1 MLVKLAD
8 GISFKMFQINDQFDT
23 HSQNSAVSDAN
34 KVQQAFK
41 NLFHVPFKTIVP
53 PVFVKDVAVFFIVDE
68 SNVGWLYFYVWNVPA
83 NFFEMKQRVS
93 VSSSVTGDWQNESSL
108 IRSNEGVIYK
118 ENGVAGIYHFKTTDY
133 SWTKTTITIDKSMVT
148 SSAAVWTEANLVLR

>member
-1 MLVKLAD
+1 
-8 GISFKMFQINDQFDT
+8 MFQINDQFDV
-23 HSQNSAVSDAN
+23 HSQDPAVSDAN

-93 VSSSVTGDWQNESSL
+93 VSLSVTGDWQNELSL

-133 SWTKTTITIDKSMVT
+133 SWTKTTITIDKTMVT

>member
-1 MLVKLAD
+1 MLVKLSD
-8 GISFKMFQINDQFDT
+8 GISFKMFQINDQFDV
-23 HSQNSAVSDAN
+23 HSQDPAVSDAN

-93 VSSSVTGDWQNESSL
+93 VSLSVTGDWQNELSL

-133 SWTKTTITIDKSMVT
+133 SWTKTTITIDKTMVT
-148 SSAAVWTEANLVLR
+148 KSDAVWTEANLVLR

>member
-1 MLVKLAD
+1 
-8 GISFKMFQINDQFDT
+8 MFQINDQFDT
-23 HSQNSAVSDAN
+23 HSQNAAVADAD

-41 NLFHVPFKTIVP
+41 NLFHMPFKTIVP

-93 VSSSVTGDWQNESSL
+93 VSLSVTGDWQNELSL